1 MANNRL
7 YIRDT
12 ETGEEIMLA
21 KGYAGSVGWGMW
33 AQAEQLREW
42 LDEHDFDASVGHG
55 ATRLVL
61 YDENHPPKGNVLSDS
76 LRAIG
81 QTEAACVFERLLSI
95 NESLRREISRQ
106 RSEIAALR
114 TEQKILRGDNWN
126 FGGPEGE

>member
-21 KGYAGSVGWGMW
+21 KGYAGSVGWGLW

-42 LDEHDFDASVGHG
+42 LDEHDFDASVGLG

-61 YDENHPPKGNVLSDS
+61 YDENHPPKGNVLFD
-76 LRAIG
+76 
-81 QTEAACVFERLLSI
+81 RLLSI
-95 NESLRREISRQ
+95 NESLRREVRLQ
-106 RSEIAALR
+106 RTEIAALR
-114 TEQKILRGDNWN
+114 AEQKILRGDNWN
-126 FGGPEGE
+126 FGGPE